1 VPLIQCHITR
11 GLSPEQK
18 HELMRELTEATQV
31 TLGSDP
37 KFVNVVIHEHDA
49 SNIKQIDYVSPYPI
63 D

>member
-1 VPLIQCHITR
+1 
-11 GLSPEQK
+11 
-18 HELMRELTEATQV
+18 MRELTEATQV